1 MNTGQMI
8 LTAGAMMLI
17 SLMILSITSTQLTTQ
32 DSMQNSK
39 FGVLAISLGSSILEM
54 ATQKAFD
61 ENSTEDAL
69 TLTNQLTLSKDFGA
83 GKEAGEYKDSM
94 HTWDDYDD
102 FHGYTNVDT
111 TMPSAFFQIAC
122 TVEYVAPSGGALVVS
137 ANRTWHKMMTVT
149 ITSPSMQ
156 DPVILRKVFSYWNL
170 P

>member
-17 SLMILSITSTQLTTQ
+17 SILILTITTTQLTTQ

-39 FGVLAISLGSSILEM
+39 FGILAISIGSSLMEL

-69 TLTNQLTLSKDFGA
+69 TMTNQLTQKSNFGA

-102 FHGYTNVDT
+102 FDGYTNIDS

-122 TVEYVAPSGGALVVS
+122 KVDYVTPSGGTLVVS
-137 ANRTWHKMMTVT
+137 ASRTWHKMMTVT
-149 ITSPSMQ
+149 ITSPSMM